1 MKCSEICAL
10 IEQEYGTEYACDWDN
25 VGLLA
30 GRSTKEV
37 KKILLSLDAT
47 DEVVRMAAEGGY
59 DMLITHHPM
68 LFSAIKRVTDQD
80 MNGRRL
86 LELIR
91 NDISYYAMHTNYD
104 VLGMASLSGKMLSLR
119 DTEVLEITEEEE
131 GIGRIGNFPKEMTL
145 EACCE
150 QVKKAFRL
158 EHVKVFGALSRGV
171 RRVAICPGSG
181 KSVIGVSIEKGAD
194 VLVTGDIGHHEGIDA
209 AAQGLSII
217 DAGHYG
223 VEHIFIKDMKQYLIQ
238 HFQEMEVIGA
248 PISHPFII
256 L

>member
-47 DEVVRMAAEGGY
+47 DEVVRMAVEGGY

-91 NDISYYAMHTNYD
+91 NDISYYAMHTNYETRGMSD
-104 VLGMASLSGKMLSLR
+104 LAARLLGL
-119 DTEVLEITEEEE
+119 TE
-131 GIGRIGNFPKEMTL
+131 
-145 EACCE
+145 
-150 QVKKAFRL
+150 
-158 EHVKVFGALSRGV
+158 
-171 RRVAICPGSG
+171 
-181 KSVIGVSIEKGAD
+181 
-194 VLVTGDIGHHEGIDA
+194 
-209 AAQGLSII
+209 
-217 DAGHYG
+217 
-223 VEHIFIKDMKQYLIQ
+223 
-238 HFQEMEVIGA
+238 
-248 PISHPFII
+248 
-256 L
+256 

>member
-1 MKCSEICAL
+1 M
-10 IEQEYGTEYACDWDN
+10 
-25 VGLLA
+25 
-30 GRSTKEV
+30 
-37 KKILLSLDAT
+37 
-47 DEVVRMAAEGGY
+47 
-59 DMLITHHPM
+59 
-68 LFSAIKRVTDQD
+68 
-80 MNGRRL
+80 
-86 LELIR
+86 
-91 NDISYYAMHTNYD
+91 
-104 VLGMASLSGKMLSLR
+104 
-119 DTEVLEITEEEE
+119 
-131 GIGRIGNFPKEMTL
+131 
-145 EACCE
+145 
-150 QVKKAFRL
+150 
-158 EHVKVFGALSRGV
+158 KVFGELSRRV

-223 VEHIFIKDMKQYLIQ
+223 VEHIFIEDMKQYLIQ